1 MYLLLQSSP
10 TISKSQEH
18 PWHSSIAA
26 LAAMALDL
34 LNFGVPT
41 VWMGVLVLVTQ
52 KPSKHAR
59 DAAAPLS
66 VVAVFGPQCI
76 APVAPLAL
84 RLLSRCSHSGSP
96 PSSDILVLNRL
107 ASPFDVVCDDSPSD
121 TDETD
126 DTMQQKRSTHVD
138 GGEGEIV
145 GLFFHHDV
153 GARRC
158 PTLGDRPR

>member
-1 MYLLLQSSP
+1 MAFFDSSTGSDGAGPVELRCAHCVDGGVGACDSEAIKARTRCRSSP
-10 TISKSQEH
+10 
-18 PWHSSIAA
+18 
-26 LAAMALDL
+26 
-34 LNFGVPT
+34 F
-41 VWMGVLVLVTQ
+41 
-52 KPSKHAR
+52 
-59 DAAAPLS
+59 
-66 VVAVFGPQCI
+66 VAVFGPQCI